1 MPDPAS
7 TLAQAIEAIYRLN
20 VGVVGHGADRHER
33 PHKPLLLLAVF
44 DLIAQGKATPERVV
58 WSRDL
63 RDRFA
68 LYFQHVRKRDD
79 QRTPEN
85 PFFHLRNEGWWH
97 PFRNGHY
104 GMQPLDAPPRVQDTK
119 AGQVWA
125 SISSPVA
132 PWMLTAADRLQLRNA
147 IIARYF
153 PHARA
158 LLSAHF
164 VEHGLLE
171 LPQAQETSEPDTGS
185 APGRSAGFRRVI
197 LEIYDHQCVA
207 CGLRI
212 RVPQRDDLSLV
223 EAAHLIPFS
232 EPEIGGNDHPSNGIA
247 LCKNHHWAM
256 DRFLIT
262 PTPNGLWRVSSI
274 IDARRS
280 NGESELR
287 ALDGKPLLKPLD
299 DAFKPAEDA
308 LQWRLKRLAA

>member
-1 MPDPAS
+1 MPEPAS

-20 VGVVGHGADRHER
+20 VGVVGHGEDRHER
-33 PHKPLLLLAVF
+33 PHKPVLLLAVL
-44 DLIAQGKATPERVV
+44 DLIAQGKATPDRVV
-58 WSRDL
+58 WCRDL
-63 RDRFA
+63 RERFA

-79 QRTPEN
+79 RCTPDN
-85 PFFHLRNEGWWH
+85 PFLYLRKEGWWQPVRYAETGAH
-97 PFRNGHY
+97 
-104 GMQPLDAPPRVQDTK
+104 PLDAPPSVQDAKTS
-119 AGQVWA
+119 QVWA

-164 VEHGLLE
+164 VEDGLLE
-171 LPQAQETSEPDTGS
+171 LPQALETPDLDTGS

-232 EPEIGGNDHPSNGIA
+232 EPEFGGNDHPSNGIA

-299 DAFKPAEDA
+299 DAFKPAEEA
-308 LQWRLKRLAA
+308 LYWRLQRLAA

>member
-1 MPDPAS
+1 MPDAAS

-33 PHKPLLLLAVF
+33 PHKPLLLLAVL
-44 DLIAQGKATPERVV
+44 DLIAQGKATPDRVV
-58 WSRDL
+58 WCRDL
-63 RDRFA
+63 CERFA

-79 QRTPEN
+79 QCTPDN
-85 PFFHLRNEGWWH
+85 PFLYLRKEGWWQ
-97 PFRNGHY
+97 PFRNAETGVH
-104 GMQPLDAPPRVQDTK
+104 PLDKLPRAQDTK
-119 AGQVWA
+119 TGQVWA

-171 LPQAQETSEPDTGS
+171 LPQALETPDLDTGS

-232 EPEIGGNDHPSNGIA
+232 EPEFGGNDHPSNGIA

-308 LQWRLKRLAA
+308 LYWRLQRLAA

>member
-20 VGVVGHGADRHER
+20 VGVVGLSADRHER
-33 PHKPLLLLAVF
+33 PHKPLLLLVVF

-79 QRTPEN
+79 QSTPEN
-85 PFFHLRNEGWWH
+85 PFFYLRNEGWWH

-104 GMQPLDAPPRVQDTK
+104 GMQALDAPPCVQDTK

-132 PWMLTAADRLQLRNA
+132 PWVLTAADRLQLRNA

-164 VEHGLLE
+164 AEHGLLE
-171 LPQAQETSEPDTGS
+171 LPQDRDTCESDTGS

-232 EPEIGGNDHPSNGIA
+232 EPEFGGNDHPSNGIA

-262 PTPNGLWRVSSI
+262 PTPDGLWRVSSI

-280 NGESELR
+280 HGESELR

-299 DAFKPAEDA
+299 DAFRPAEDA
-308 LQWRLKRLAA
+308 LYWRLKRLTA